1 MSQKFKS
8 EVELQAL
15 NNATTDTDKFLVS
28 DSGVVK
34 YRTGNEVLSDLGITL
49 NTASKL
55 QHQVK
60 AGVAIN
66 KGQAVYVASSDGTNM
81 IVGLASNASEATSS
95 KTMGLLDATVAIN
108 GFANVVTEGLLDGLN
123 TVGANAGD
131 PVWLGTG
138 GNLIYG
144 LLNKPYAPAHLV
156 FIGIVTRVNANNGEI
171 FVKVQNGFEL
181 NEIHD
186 VDLKTT
192 TPVNGHVLG
201 FDGTLWVN
209 KTIAGWLGYTPWNP
223 GNDGSGSGL
232 DADLLDGYHASAFQ
246 LALTNPVTGTGT
258 LNYVSKFTSGTTLG
272 NSLIYDNGTNVGI
285 GTSSPSQRLDVN
297 GNLSIGDGTNSDQ
310 NILIR
315 YGSSSGAYGAVR
327 FSQSG
332 TNNSTIH
339 AFSTAWQGGTI
350 YNSSTGAINI
360 NGSSGV
366 TFGAW
371 NNIDAAFNTGGAFY
385 FKNNVGI
392 GTTTPTAKLHVTD
405 TNKVFDGYGNI
416 NVFTSNSAAT
426 NTGGS
431 IAFGGE
437 NTTTGTTPY
446 VFAKIQG
453 IKDVSASSWDGAL
466 LFGTTQ
472 SNSAVTE
479 KMRIT
484 STGNVGIGTTSPSE
498 KLHISGNTLV
508 TGTLEVDTVN
518 NGVGD
523 FLTRTA
529 GGIVTRRTAAE
540 VRSDIGAQAALTNPV
555 TGTGTLNFVSKF
567 TSTGSTLGNSQIFDN
582 GTSVGIGTSGPLNKV
597 DIVSSNNDSFGAIT
611 VRPSNQTQTLSLGW
625 QGVSASLNFIVNA
638 GASERMR
645 ITSVGNTGINTSIP
659 ETRLQIEDITKV
671 LTNNVAGVAQGT
683 LSLVSTDAQAANIG
697 ASLVFGGNYIDS
709 NSTRIAYAAITGRKS
724 NGTTSNADGY
734 LSFLTWRTSGLTEAM
749 RITSAGNVGIGTNS
763 AGTRLYVDYT
773 TNGSDGI
780 VSRNLSA
787 GTSAFGYVGAFNN
800 LTNGIDL
807 RSYSSTHASFPSTSV
822 IQSSSGQTGGTII
835 TQSGANPIRFNT
847 NASERMR
854 ILGTGEV
861 GIGTTTPSFPLSF
874 GTGLGNKIA
883 LYDAS
888 SGNGY
893 GFGVQPSLLQMF
905 SNAVGDDITFGYG
918 NSASMVR
925 NVTFKGTGNVGIGT
939 TAPVDKLD
947 VNGSIRF
954 RANTPSFTGAIDSG
968 VLDFVPTSIFPTDP
982 QIRLAAIGT
991 ATVGSSICFITGLS
1005 TTVAERMRITSSG
1018 FVGIGTTAPTYRL
1031 QVSDTIASVT
1041 AFGNFAALQSIGGT
1055 GYRWSL
1061 NNDSTFR
1068 LQYTTNGFSTITTP
1082 LFVTSNGAL
1091 GVGVTPTN
1099 TAGRL
1104 EAANDIVAFSSSDK
1118 RWKTNIKNI
1127 DSPLEKISQI
1137 NGVEFDWIEDEPVH
1151 GNKGHDIGVIAQEIE
1166 KILPDAVQT
1175 RESGMKA
1182 VKYEKVIPLL
1192 IEAVKEQQKQIEE
1205 LKQLLNGFTK

>member
-8 EVELQAL
+8 ELELQAL

-55 QHQVK
+55 QHLVK

-66 KGQAVYVASSDGTNM
+66 KGQAVYVTGADGTNM

-108 GFANVVTEGLLDGLN
+108 GFANVVTEGLLAGLN

-192 TPVNGHVLG
+192 TPINGHILG

-209 KTIAGWLGYTPWNP
+209 KTIAGWLGYTPWHP

-258 LNYVSKFTSGTTLG
+258 TNYVSKFTSATTLG
-272 NSLIYDNGTNVGI
+272 NSQIFDNGTNVGI
-285 GTSSPSQRLDVN
+285 GTTTPFGKLSVDGGDFRFN
-297 GNLSIGDGTNSDQ
+297 YGNDAANRYLWFNKNNSYDGGVLWTRDNSTADWQ
-310 NILIR
+310 MSNA
-315 YGSSSGAYGAVR
+315 SSSGDFFMY
-327 FSQSG
+327 S
-332 TNNSTIH
+332 
-339 AFSTAWQGGTI
+339 
-350 YNSSTGAINI
+350 
-360 NGSSGV
+360 
-366 TFGAW
+366 FG
-371 NNIDAAFNTGGAFY
+371 
-385 FKNNVGI
+385 
-392 GTTTPTAKLHVTD
+392 
-405 TNKVFDGYGNI
+405 
-416 NVFTSNSAAT
+416 
-426 NTGGS
+426 
-431 IAFGGE
+431 
-437 NTTTGTTPY
+437 TGTSVLT
-446 VFAKIQG
+446 
-453 IKDVSASSWDGAL
+453 IKR
-466 LFGTTQ
+466 
-472 SNSAVTE
+472 SN
-479 KMRIT
+479 
-484 STGNVGIGTTSPSE
+484 GNVGIGTTSPSE

-582 GTSVGIGTSGPLNKV
+582 GTNVGVGTTDPTTKLSVSGRIRAFGVGNAGIITSEDTQPG
-597 DIVSSNNDSFGAIT
+597 GAAI
-611 VRPSNQTQTLSLGW
+611 
-625 QGVSASLNFIVNA
+625 SLNPQFSTNVPGIQTGNSPIA
-638 GASERMR
+638 FYTNGSEKMR
-645 ITSVGNTGINTSIP
+645 ITSG
-659 ETRLQIEDITKV
+659 
-671 LTNNVAGVAQGT
+671 
-683 LSLVSTDAQAANIG
+683 
-697 ASLVFGGNYIDS
+697 
-709 NSTRIAYAAITGRKS
+709 
-724 NGTTSNADGY
+724 
-734 LSFLTWRTSGLTEAM
+734 
-749 RITSAGNVGIGTNS
+749 
-763 AGTRLYVDYT
+763 
-773 TNGSDGI
+773 
-780 VSRNLSA
+780 
-787 GTSAFGYVGAFNN
+787 
-800 LTNGIDL
+800 
-807 RSYSSTHASFPSTSV
+807 
-822 IQSSSGQTGGTII
+822 
-835 TQSGANPIRFNT
+835 
-847 NASERMR
+847 
-854 ILGTGEV
+854 
-861 GIGTTTPSFPLSF
+861 
-874 GTGLGNKIA
+874 
-883 LYDAS
+883 
-888 SGNGY
+888 
-893 GFGVQPSLLQMF
+893 
-905 SNAVGDDITFGYG
+905 
-918 NSASMVR
+918 
-925 NVTFKGTGNVGIGT
+925 GNVGIGT
-939 TAPVDKLD
+939 TSPPSKLSISGGTLS
-947 VNGSIRF
+947 VSGSGSGF
-954 RANTPSFTGAIDSG
+954 GVVKLGDPTDANPYVGMYRSAAASIATSGNFLNLGGYDGIAFTTGAAQLSG
-968 VLDFVPTSIFPTDP
+968 QP
-982 QIRLAAIGT
+982 
-991 ATVGSSICFITGLS
+991 
-1005 TTVAERMRITSSG
+1005 ERMRITSSG

-1104 EAANDIVAFSSSDK
+1104 EAANDIVAYSSSDR

-1205 LKQLLNGFTK
+1205 LKQLLNGITK

>member
-66 KGQAVYVASSDGTNM
+66 KGQAVYVTSADGTNM

-108 GFANVVTEGLLDGLN
+108 GFANVVTEGLLAGLN

-131 PVWLGTG
+131 PVWLGTS

-192 TPVNGHVLG
+192 TPINGHILG

-209 KTIAGWLGYTPWNP
+209 KTIAGWLGYTPWHP

-258 LNYVSKFTSGTTLG
+258 TNYVSKFTSGTTLG
-272 NSLIYDNGTNVGI
+272 NSQIFDNGTNVGI
-285 GTSSPSQRLDVN
+285 GTTSPSSKLD
-297 GNLSIGDGTNSDQ
+297 
-310 NILIR
+310 
-315 YGSSSGAYGAVR
+315 
-327 FSQSG
+327 
-332 TNNSTIH
+332 
-339 AFSTAWQGGTI
+339 
-350 YNSSTGAINI
+350 
-360 NGSSGV
+360 
-366 TFGAW
+366 
-371 NNIDAAFNTGGAFY
+371 
-385 FKNNVGI
+385 
-392 GTTTPTAKLHVTD
+392 VTD
-405 TNKVFDGYGNI
+405 TSAGNI
-416 NVFTSNSAAT
+416 VNNITVQNASNTAGTEAGVFFAPTTAT
-426 NTGGS
+426 GNIRGARITGIQEDGNNTIGLKFYTGS
-431 IAFGGE
+431 
-437 NTTTGTTPY
+437 
-446 VFAKIQG
+446 
-453 IKDVSASSWDGAL
+453 GAPP
-466 LFGTTQ
+466 
-472 SNSAVTE
+472 TE

-484 STGNVGIGTTSPSE
+484 SGGNVGIGTSSPGGKLHVVGEGIFDDGTNGRLTFGNGSSQNDIYSTTTAFGDWKDLRYTANNHIFRYAGLEVMRITNGNVGIGTTSPSE

-734 LSFLTWRTSGLTEAM
+734 LSFLTWRTTGLTEAM

-780 VSRNLSA
+780 VSRNLSS

-807 RSYSSTHASFPSTSV
+807 RSYSSTHASLPSTSV
-822 IQSSSGQTGGTII
+822 IQSSSGQTGGTLI
-835 TQSGANPIRFNT
+835 TQSGINPIRFNT
-847 NASERMR
+847 NGGERMR
-854 ILGTGEV
+854 ISGGGEV
-861 GIGTTTPSFPLSF
+861 GIGTTAPSFPLSF

-888 SGNGY
+888 SGTGY
-893 GFGVQPSLLQMF
+893 GFGVQASLLQMF

-954 RANTPSFTGAIDSG
+954 RLNTPNFTGAIDSG

-991 ATVGSSICFITGLS
+991 ATVGSSICFLTGLS
-1005 TTVAERMRITSSG
+1005 TTVAERMRITTAG
-1018 FVGIGTTAPTYRL
+1018 NVGIGISNPVAKLDVFSSGTVQTAVLGRGLDGNFRL
-1031 QVSDTIASVT
+1031 VT
-1041 AFGNFAALQSIGGT
+1041 AQDVSTNADQSVIGLIGLD
-1055 GYRWSL
+1055 Y
-1061 NNDSTFR
+1061 
-1068 LQYTTNGFSTITTP
+1068 ITTP
-1082 LFVTSNGAL
+1082 NAAVRFHRGGSTTGGFISFTTNDGSERMRITSAGAMGL
-1091 GVGVTPTN
+1091 GVTPTN
-1099 TAGRL
+1099 TAGRF
-1104 EAANDIVAFSSSDK
+1104 EASNDIVAYSSSDR

-1166 KILPDAVQT
+1166 NILPDAVQT

-1192 IEAVKEQQKQIEE
+1192 IEAIKEQQKQIEE
-1205 LKQLLNGFTK
+1205 LKQLLNGITN

>member
-1 MSQKFKS
+1 MSQNFKS
-8 EVELQAL
+8 EIKLEAL
-15 NNATTDTDKFLVS
+15 SNATSDTDRFLVS

-66 KGQAVYVASSDGTNM
+66 KGQAVYVTSADGTNM

-108 GFANVVTEGLLDGLN
+108 GFANVVTEGLLAGLN

-131 PVWLGTG
+131 PVWLGTS

-192 TPVNGHVLG
+192 TPINGHILG

-209 KTIAGWLGYTPWNP
+209 KTIAGWLGYTPWHP

-258 LNYVSKFTSGTTLG
+258 TNYVSKFTSGTTLG
-272 NSLIYDNGTNVGI
+272 NSQIFDNGTNVGI
-285 GTSSPSQRLDVN
+285 GTSSPSSLLSVAGNATFGQGANRPVTYDSN
-297 GNLSIGDGTNSDQ
+297 GGNFRITPNSGGWATGYLFNGSAGTYKGGFGGFGGGDTLSYLWIGDDY
-310 NILIR
+310 NIP
-315 YGSSSGAYGAVR
+315 
-327 FSQSG
+327 
-332 TNNSTIH
+332 TI
-339 AFSTAWQGGTI
+339 TVMPNQG
-350 YNSSTGAINI
+350 
-360 NGSSGV
+360 
-366 TFGAW
+366 
-371 NNIDAAFNTGGAFY
+371 
-385 FKNNVGI
+385 NVGI
-392 GTTTPTAKLHVTD
+392 GTTSPTSKLTINGNTHIIGGGTPSSGVGLEMQ
-405 TNKVFDGYGNI
+405 YSGN
-416 NVFTSNSAAT
+416 TSYIGSYDRNFGVYKDIFFYSA
-426 NTGGS
+426 NTIFENGGL
-431 IAFGGE
+431 E
-437 NTTTGTTPY
+437 R
-446 VFAKIQG
+446 
-453 IKDVSASSWDGAL
+453 
-466 LFGTTQ
+466 
-472 SNSAVTE
+472 
-479 KMRIT
+479 MRIT
-484 STGNVGIGTTSPSE
+484 SSGNVGIGTTSPSE

-683 LSLVSTDAQAANIG
+683 LSLVSTDAQAANVG
-697 ASLVFGGNYIDS
+697 ASLVFGGNYINS
-709 NSTRIAYAAITGRKS
+709 NNTRIAYAAITGRKS

-734 LSFLTWRTSGLTEAM
+734 LSLLTWRTSGLTEAM
-749 RITSAGNVGIGTNS
+749 RITAAGNVGVGTTVPAVRLNVAGGDAAFDFGGFANIPAVKLLRAGDEPTLRFYRPSGGTPDARIFQIQNTVGDLTFGYALANKYSESTFTEAMRITSVGNVGIGT
-763 AGTRLYVDYT
+763 
-773 TNGSDGI
+773 TN
-780 VSRNLSA
+780 
-787 GTSAFGYVGAFNN
+787 
-800 LTNGIDL
+800 
-807 RSYSSTHASFPSTSV
+807 
-822 IQSSSGQTGGTII
+822 
-835 TQSGANPIRFNT
+835 
-847 NASERMR
+847 
-854 ILGTGEV
+854 
-861 GIGTTTPSFPLSF
+861 PSFPLSF

-883 LYDAS
+883 LYDAG

-893 GFGVQPSLLQMF
+893 GFGIQASLLQMF
-905 SNAVGDDITFGYG
+905 SDGALTDITFGYG

-925 NVTFKGTGNVGIGT
+925 NVTFKGGGNVGIGT
-939 TAPVDKLD
+939 TNPVDKLD
-947 VNGSIRF
+947 VNGAIRF
-954 RANTPSFTGAIDSG
+954 RLNTPSFTGAIDSG

-991 ATVGSSICFITGLS
+991 ATVGSSICFLTGLS
-1005 TTVAERMRITSSG
+1005 TTLAERMRITSSG

-1104 EAANDIVAFSSSDK
+1104 EAANDIVAYSSSDK

-1192 IEAVKEQQKQIEE
+1192 IEAIKEQQKQIEE
-1205 LKQLLNGFTK
+1205 LKQIVNGFTK

>member
-1 MSQKFKS
+1 MSQNFKS
-8 EVELQAL
+8 EIKLEAL
-15 NNATTDTDKFLVS
+15 SNATSDTDRFLVS

-66 KGQAVYVASSDGTNM
+66 KGQAVYVTSADGTNM

-108 GFANVVTEGLLDGLN
+108 GFANVVTEGLLAGLN

-131 PVWLGTG
+131 PVWLGTS

-192 TPVNGHVLG
+192 TPINGHILG

-209 KTIAGWLGYTPWNP
+209 KTIAGWLGYTPWHP

-258 LNYVSKFTSGTTLG
+258 TNYVSKFTSGTTLG
-272 NSLIYDNGTNVGI
+272 NS
-285 GTSSPSQRLDVN
+285 
-297 GNLSIGDGTNSDQ
+297 
-310 NILIR
+310 
-315 YGSSSGAYGAVR
+315 
-327 FSQSG
+327 
-332 TNNSTIH
+332 
-339 AFSTAWQGGTI
+339 
-350 YNSSTGAINI
+350 
-360 NGSSGV
+360 
-366 TFGAW
+366 
-371 NNIDAAFNTGGAFY
+371 
-385 FKNNVGI
+385 
-392 GTTTPTAKLHVTD
+392 
-405 TNKVFDGYGNI
+405 
-416 NVFTSNSAAT
+416 
-426 NTGGS
+426 
-431 IAFGGE
+431 
-437 NTTTGTTPY
+437 
-446 VFAKIQG
+446 
-453 IKDVSASSWDGAL
+453 
-466 LFGTTQ
+466 
-472 SNSAVTE
+472 
-479 KMRIT
+479 
-484 STGNVGIGTTSPSE
+484 
-498 KLHISGNTLV
+498 
-508 TGTLEVDTVN
+508 
-518 NGVGD
+518 
-523 FLTRTA
+523 
-529 GGIVTRRTAAE
+529 
-540 VRSDIGAQAALTNPV
+540 
-555 TGTGTLNFVSKF
+555 
-567 TSTGSTLGNSQIFDN
+567 QIFDN
-582 GTSVGIGTSGPLNKV
+582 GSSVGIGTSGPLNKV

-671 LTNNVAGVAQGT
+671 LTNNVSGVAQGT
-683 LSLVSTDAQAANIG
+683 LSLVSTDAQTANIG

-807 RSYSSTHASFPSTSV
+807 RSYSSTHASLPSTSV

-835 TQSGANPIRFNT
+835 TQSGVNPIRFNT
-847 NASERMR
+847 NGGERMR
-854 ILGTGEV
+854 ISGAGEV
-861 GIGTTTPSFPLSF
+861 GIGTSAPSFPLSF

-883 LYDAS
+883 LYD
-888 SGNGY
+888 SGSGTGY
-893 GFGVQPSLLQMF
+893 GFGIQPNLLQMF

-918 NSASMVR
+918 NSASMAR

-939 TAPVDKLD
+939 TAPADKLD

-954 RANTPSFTGAIDSG
+954 RLNTPSFTGAIDSG

-991 ATVGSSICFITGLS
+991 ATVGSSICFLTGLS
-1005 TTVAERMRITSSG
+1005 TTLAERMRITSSG

-1104 EAANDIVAFSSSDK
+1104 EAANDIVAYSSSDR

>member
-1 MSQKFKS
+1 MKFKS
-8 EVELQAL
+8 EVQLEAL
-15 NNATTDTDKFLVS
+15 NNATVDTDKFLVS
-28 DSGVVK
+28 DSSTVK
-34 YRTGNEVLSDLGITL
+34 YRTGAQVLSDIG
-49 NTASKL
+49 
-55 QHQVK
+55 
-60 AGVAIN
+60 
-66 KGQAVYVASSDGTNM
+66 GQA
-81 IVGLASNASEATSS
+81 
-95 KTMGLLDATVAIN
+95 
-108 GFANVVTEGLLDGLN
+108 
-123 TVGANAGD
+123 
-131 PVWLGTG
+131 
-138 GNLIYG
+138 
-144 LLNKPYAPAHLV
+144 
-156 FIGIVTRVNANNGEI
+156 
-171 FVKVQNGFEL
+171 
-181 NEIHD
+181 
-186 VDLKTT
+186 
-192 TPVNGHVLG
+192 
-201 FDGTLWVN
+201 
-209 KTIAGWLGYTPWNP
+209 
-223 GNDGSGSGL
+223 
-232 DADLLDGYHASAFQ
+232 
-246 LALTNPVTGTGT
+246 ALTNPITGTGT
-258 LNYVSKFTSGTTLG
+258 LNYVSKFTGATTLG
-272 NSLIYDNGTNVGI
+272 NSQIFDNGTNVGI
-285 GTSSPSQRLDVN
+285 GTTSPISKLH
-297 GNLSIGDGTNSDQ
+297 I
-310 NILIR
+310 
-315 YGSSSGAYGAVR
+315 
-327 FSQSG
+327 
-332 TNNSTIH
+332 NNT
-339 AFSTAWQGGTI
+339 STAATNFLAG
-350 YNSSTGAINI
+350 NI
-360 NGSSGV
+360 NGG
-366 TFGAW
+366 TYFGW
-371 NNIDAAFNTGGAFY
+371 DSDNTGLISTY
-385 FKNNVGI
+385 
-392 GTTTPTAKLHVTD
+392 
-405 TNKVFDGYGNI
+405 TNAPIKF
-416 NVFTSNSAAT
+416 
-426 NTGGS
+426 GGS
-431 IAFGGE
+431 
-437 NTTTGTTPY
+437 Y
-446 VFAKIQG
+446 
-453 IKDVSASSWDGAL
+453 ASSFNEW
-466 LFGTTQ
+466 
-472 SNSAVTE
+472 
-479 KMRIT
+479 MRIT
-484 STGNVGIGTTSPSE
+484 SGGNVGIGTSSPNYKLQIDSGSNIAAFRSVGSGENNKQIVLRSGGDRSIIEASNANDGTDTALAFNTASNERMRITSGGNVGIGMSSPSEMLEVQNGGSGAKIKVSNSAGGYASLECSSNATSVAQLNFTNQLSLIGGNVGIGTASPSE

-671 LTNNVAGVAQGT
+671 LTNNVSGVAQGT

-734 LSFLTWRTSGLTEAM
+734 LSFLTWRTTGLTEAM

-780 VSRNLSA
+780 VSRNLSS

-807 RSYSSTHASFPSTSV
+807 RSYSSTHASLPSTSV

-835 TQSGANPIRFNT
+835 IQSGANPIRFNT

-854 ILGTGEV
+854 ISGAGEVGIGTTSPSARLQVVGGSDTWTGLALRDGGSDIPIIDFRVSDNSTRGSIRMNGVNSVGGDRLGLFSWVAGTGLSEVMSIKGGGNV

-883 LYDAS
+883 LYDNG
-888 SGNGY
+888 SGTGY
-893 GFGVQPSLLQMF
+893 GFGIQASLLQIF
-905 SNAVGDDITFGYG
+905 SDAQLTDITFGYG

-939 TAPVDKLD
+939 TAPADKLD

-954 RANTPSFTGAIDSG
+954 RLNTPSFTGAIDSG

-991 ATVGSSICFITGLS
+991 ATVGSSICFQTGLS
-1005 TTVAERMRITSSG
+1005 TTVAERMRITSAG
-1018 FVGIGTTAPTYRL
+1018 NVGIGISNPVAKLDVFSSGTVQTAVLGRGL
-1031 QVSDTIASVT
+1031 D
-1041 AFGNFAALQSIGGT
+1041 GNFRLTTRQDVSTNTDGSIIGEIGVDYITTKNTAVRFHRGGSTT
-1055 GYRWSL
+1055 GGFIS
-1061 NNDSTFR
+1061 F
-1068 LQYTTNGFSTITTP
+1068 TTNDGSERMRIT
-1082 LFVTSNGAL
+1082 SAGAMGL
-1091 GVGVTPTN
+1091 GVTPTN
-1099 TAGRL
+1099 TAGRF
-1104 EAANDIVAFSSSDK
+1104 EASNDIVAYSSSDR

-1127 DSPLEKISQI
+1127 DSPLEKISKI

-1166 KILPDAVQT
+1166 QILPDAVQT

-1192 IEAVKEQQKQIEE
+1192 IEAIKEQQKQIEE
-1205 LKQLLNGFTK
+1205 LKQLLNGITN

>member
-1 MSQKFKS
+1 MSQNFKS
-8 EVELQAL
+8 EIKLEAL
-15 NNATTDTDKFLVS
+15 SNATSDTDRFLVS
-28 DSGVVK
+28 DSGIIK
-34 YRTGNEVLSDLGITL
+34 YRTGAEVRLDIGADSVSIV
-49 NTASKL
+49 K
-55 QHQVK
+55 HQVK

-66 KGQAVYVASSDGTNM
+66 KGQAVYVTSADGTNM

-108 GFANVVTEGLLDGLN
+108 GFANVVTEGLLAGLN
-123 TVGANAGD
+123 TSTATAGD

-144 LLNKPYAPAHLV
+144 LANKPYAPAHLV
-156 FIGIVTRVNANNGEI
+156 FIGIVTRVNSNNGEI

-181 NEIHD
+181 DELHN

-192 TPVNGHVLG
+192 TPINGHLLG
-201 FDGTLWVN
+201 FNGTLWVN
-209 KTIAGWLGYTPWNP
+209 KTIAGWLGYTPANA
-223 GNDGSGSGL
+223 SG
-232 DADLLDGYHASAFQ
+232 
-246 LALTNPVTGTGT
+246 TT
-258 LNYVSKFTSGTTLG
+258 NYVSKFTGSTTLG
-272 NSLIYDNGTNVGI
+272 NSLIFDNGTNVGI
-285 GTSSPSQRLDVN
+285 GT
-297 GNLSIGDGTNSDQ
+297 
-310 NILIR
+310 
-315 YGSSSGAYGAVR
+315 
-327 FSQSG
+327 
-332 TNNSTIH
+332 
-339 AFSTAWQGGTI
+339 
-350 YNSSTGAINI
+350 TG
-360 NGSSGV
+360 
-366 TFGAW
+366 
-371 NNIDAAFNTGGAFY
+371 
-385 FKNNVGI
+385 
-392 GTTTPTAKLHVTD
+392 
-405 TNKVFDGYGNI
+405 
-416 NVFTSNSAAT
+416 
-426 NTGGS
+426 
-431 IAFGGE
+431 
-437 NTTTGTTPY
+437 
-446 VFAKIQG
+446 
-453 IKDVSASSWDGAL
+453 
-466 LFGTTQ
+466 
-472 SNSAVTE
+472 
-479 KMRIT
+479 
-484 STGNVGIGTTSPSE
+484 PSE
-498 KLHISGNTLV
+498 KLHISGNSLI

-671 LTNNVAGVAQGT
+671 LTNNVSGVAQGT

-807 RSYSSTHASFPSTSV
+807 RSYSSTHASLPSTSV

-835 TQSGANPIRFNT
+835 IQSGANPIRFNT

-854 ILGTGEV
+854 ISGAGEV
-861 GIGTTTPSFPLSF
+861 GIGTTSPSARLQVVGGSDTWTGLALRDGGSDIPIIDFRVSDNSTRGSIRISGVNSAGGDRLGLFSWIAGTGLSEVMSIKGGGNVGIGTTAPSFPLSF
-874 GTGLGNKIA
+874 GTALGNKIA

-893 GFGVQPSLLQMF
+893 GFGVQVSLLQMF

-954 RANTPSFTGAIDSG
+954 RLNTPSFTGAVDSG

-991 ATVGSSICFITGLS
+991 ATVGASIAFQTGLS

-1104 EAANDIVAFSSSDK
+1104 EAANDIVAYSSSDK

-1127 DSPLEKISQI
+1127 DSPLEKISKI

-1151 GNKGHDIGVIAQEIE
+1151 GNKGHDVGVIAQEIE
-1166 KILPDAVQT
+1166 QILPDIVQT

-1182 VKYEKVIPLL
+1182 VQYDKIIPLL
-1192 IEAVKEQQKQIEE
+1192 IESIKEQQKQIEE
-1205 LKQLLNGFTK
+1205 LKEILNGITK